1 MSIYD
6 ITQIQDVY
14 DRVGVGFKS
23 WNDAYATPDSNFAF
37 ILYSKDAIIAITFG
51 GNIYRA
57 TNTNPT
63 WEVAG
68 QPATQ
73 SSL

>member
-6 ITQIQDVY
+6 ITQIYDEY
-14 DRVGVGFKS
+14 DRVGIGFKS
-23 WNDAYATPDSNFAF
+23 WNYAYATPDANYSF
-37 ILYSKDAIIAITFG
+37 ILYTKDVAIAITFG

-63 WEVAG
+63 WEAAG
-68 QPATQ
+68 QPVTQ
-73 SSL
+73 SLL